1 MIVDNYAMIEASQNM
16 SRAAALRIREELRH
30 LLRAWEDAHALP
42 HSFETKAERELRIQ
56 VEQRGMP
63 KQ

>member
-1 MIVDNYAMIEASQNM
+1 MTLGIDKGDMINVGMDRS
-16 SRAAALRIREELRH
+16 AALRVREELRH

-56 VEQRGMP
+56 VAQRGMP